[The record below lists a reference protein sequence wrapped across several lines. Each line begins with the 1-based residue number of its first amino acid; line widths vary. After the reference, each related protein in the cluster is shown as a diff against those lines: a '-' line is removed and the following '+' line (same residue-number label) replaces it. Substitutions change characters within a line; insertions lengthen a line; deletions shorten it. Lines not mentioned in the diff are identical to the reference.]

1 MKKMKYVPTNGKTL
15 YIRNL
20 ELILL
25 RNNILQESD
34 INKFRKKV
42 VVEILSLTQNLIDDL
57 LNESISNMYSMY
69 VGDSVTS
76 NEIH

>member
-1 MKKMKYVPTNGKTL
+1 MKYVPTNGKTL